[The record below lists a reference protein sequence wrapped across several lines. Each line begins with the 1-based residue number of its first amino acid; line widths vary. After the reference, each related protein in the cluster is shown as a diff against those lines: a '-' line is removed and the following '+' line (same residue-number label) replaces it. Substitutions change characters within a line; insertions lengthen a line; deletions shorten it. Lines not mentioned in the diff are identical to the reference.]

1 MSKAKKSKGKSI
13 ANRHILARASYLHQA
28 ATYLQFD
35 KVASTETND
44 ENAKPIGYQPVFGS
58 HVEPARYL
66 QDAAAHE
73 QASSTRAVHCND
85 DMKGTRLSEGTSLA
99 SGAETALG
107 QQRYLLSHIHG
118 VAQKSRIKLSPGL
131 KRTICKRCYAL
142 LTPGLTSCEII
153 ENNSK
158 NGEKSWA
165 DVHIVRCTAC
175 GAVKR
180 YPVGAKR
187 QPKKKDREQSASRK
201 LDMTDQKVAALGRQI
216 TSGKSCYRATI

>member
-13 ANRHILARASYLHQA
+13 ANRHILARAFYLHQA
-28 ATYLQFD
+28 ATYLHFHR
-35 KVASTETND
+35 VASKETND
-44 ENAKPIGYQPVFGS
+44 ENARPIEYQPVFGS
-58 HVEPARYL
+58 HVEPARHL
-66 QDAAAHE
+66 QFVAAHE
-73 QASSTRAVHCND
+73 HAPSTWAIHYND
-85 DMKGTRLSEGTSLA
+85 DMKGTRPSDGTKSA
-99 SGAETALG
+99 SDAETALG

-118 VAQKSRIKLSPGL
+118 VAQKSRIKLSSGL

-142 LTPGLTSCEII
+142 LTPGLTSCETI

-158 NGEKSWA
+158 NGEKPWA

-187 QPKKKDREQSASRK
+187 QPKKKDRGQSASRK
-201 LDMTDQKVAALGRQI
+201 PDMTDQ
-216 TSGKSCYRATI
+216 